1 MSQGIDDRAL
11 FRLKTKPARNGA
23 RNAVAGRRR
32 KSTDGAET
40 ENAVDKAARE
50 LRRMIFDGE
59 LRASQPLRQED
70 LALHLG
76 TSRHPVREALGRLS
90 GEGLVVFRPKYGYTV
105 RSLGPD
111 EITAIFEMRMVL
123 EEHAGYV
130 ATLRRHPQAIADV
143 EDVLRRMGDLKDR
156 KTKNFGLWCAYNRE
170 FHARLFAASGRL
182 QLCRTIG
189 TLRDSMETY
198 IRVSVPDVGL
208 DQIHAEHLQI
218 FEAFRA
224 GDAMHVAGLCR
235 QHVRHSAHS
244 LIERLRSLQASDARR
259 SNGRGAAAVR
269 RTGTGAKRGRAPRP
283 GSALRKAR

>member
-1 MSQGIDDRAL
+1 MSQGLDDRAT
-11 FRLKTKPARNGA
+11 FRPKARPTNGA
-23 RNAVAGRRR
+23 ARRADARSR
-32 KSTDGAET
+32 KAADA
-40 ENAVDKAARE
+40 ENAVDRAARE

-111 EITAIFEMRMVL
+111 EITEIFEMRMVL
-123 EEHAGYV
+123 EEHAGFV
-130 ATLRRHPQAIADV
+130 ATLKRDAQAIAEV
-143 EDVLRRMGDLKDR
+143 ADVLRRMGELKDR
-156 KTKNFGLWCAYNRE
+156 KTRNFRLWCTYNRE
-170 FHARLFAASGRL
+170 FHARLFAASGRR
-182 QLCRTIG
+182 QLCRTIA

-208 DQIHAEHLQI
+208 DQIHAEHQQI

-244 LIERLRSLQASDARR
+244 LIERLRNMQTSDD
-259 SNGRGAAAVR
+259 GRGDGHNVGAVR
-269 RTGTGAKRGRAPRP
+269 RAGNGAKRGRPTRRVSSGRRA
-283 GSALRKAR
+283 K